1 MKIFPISKRASLMPG
16 DRVKIKEWDDSTAW
30 VSILLVRDDLVV
42 IQYDDGE
49 AQSMSLNA
57 LKSQIIDKSVPN

>member
-1 MKIFPISKRASLMPG
+1 MRISKRSALMPG
-16 DRVKIKEWDDSTAW
+16 SRVKIKEWDDSTAW
-30 VSILLVRDDLVV
+30 ITILLVREDLVV

-57 LKSQIIDKSVPN
+57 LKNQIVEESVPN

>member
-1 MKIFPISKRASLMPG
+1 MKISKRAALMPG
-16 DRVKIKEWDDSTAW
+16 SRVKIKELDDSTAW
-30 VSILLVRDDLVV
+30 VTILLVKDNDLVV

-57 LKSQIIDKSVPN
+57 LKSQIVEESIPN